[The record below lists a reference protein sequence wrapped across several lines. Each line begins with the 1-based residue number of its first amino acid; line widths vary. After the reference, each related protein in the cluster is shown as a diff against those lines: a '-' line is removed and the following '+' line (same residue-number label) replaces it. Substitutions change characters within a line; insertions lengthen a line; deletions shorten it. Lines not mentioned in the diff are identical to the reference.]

1 MRVFMQTVTIPKAEF
16 ESLKKKAELDEEL
29 LQELVQGLKDI
40 KAGNVRR
47 VK

>member
-1 MRVFMQTVTIPKAEF
+1 METITISKQEFNELKRKAEI
-16 ESLKKKAELDEEL
+16 DDEL

-40 KAGNVRR
+40 KAGRIKR

>member
-1 MRVFMQTVTIPKAEF
+1 MQTVTISKQEYQELKRKAEI
-16 ESLKKKAELDEEL
+16 DEEL

-40 KAGNVRR
+40 KAGRVQR

>member
-1 MRVFMQTVTIPKAEF
+1 MAQDTVTITKHEYQV
-16 ESLKKKAELDEEL
+16 LKRKAELDEEL
-29 LQELVQGLKDI
+29 LNDLVQGLKDI

>member
-1 MRVFMQTVTIPKAEF
+1 METVTIPKREYQ
-16 ESLKKKAELDEEL
+16 ELKRKAEIDEEL

-40 KAGNVRR
+40 KAGRVRR

>member
-1 MRVFMQTVTIPKAEF
+1 METVTIPKREYQ
-16 ESLKKKAELDEEL
+16 ELKRKAEIDEEL

-40 KAGNVRR
+40 KAGRVQR